1 MQKVV
6 VVKLDLHDG
15 RDKQKAIKAVAA
27 IIGTAIS
34 QSLSSCF
41 FLPFSSEQALMDD
54 ELLLFGLHAG
64 VDAITV
70 DMKSQKMTVV
80 GMVDP
85 VKVMSKLRKAACPA
99 TIVSVG
105 PVKEPEKKEEKMEEK
120 KDGDAAK
127 KEGEGEK
134 KEGDGEKKK
143 EGDEEKK
150 KDGDGEKAKAA
161 PPPTEQ
167 IIAELM
173 NQYRGYHPSAA
184 PPPQYYVQSMEENPN
199 SCVIC

>member
-85 VKVMSKLRKAACPA
+85 VKVMSKLRKAACSA

>member
-1 MQKVV
+1 MNCCCSACI
-6 VVKLDLHDG
+6 L
-15 RDKQKAIKAVAA
+15 
-27 IIGTAIS
+27 
-34 QSLSSCF
+34 
-41 FLPFSSEQALMDD
+41 
-54 ELLLFGLHAG
+54 AG

-85 VKVMSKLRKAACPA
+85 VKVMSKLRKAAFPA
-99 TIVSVG
+99 TFVSVG
-105 PVKEPEKKEEKMEEK
+105 PVKEPEKK
-120 KDGDAAK
+120 DGDAAK
-127 KEGEGEK
+127 KEGGE
-134 KEGDGEKKK
+134 EK
-143 EGDEEKK
+143 DEEKK
-150 KDGDGEKAKAA
+150 KAKAP